1 MLVASLRAGAGC
13 FCLPFVA
20 TLPNTVLFPST
31 LAVDGA
37 PPHPALPDIALY
49 LRRLRE
55 RVAVWCVGGSQR
67 CRTPA
72 AGPRNRWD
80 WNHPP
85 LRLPAHPQAHR
96 GPPRVR
102 LLSICRATRPSR
114 GEGTSG
120 GGNGRLSW
128 SAVLAFEAPLPPCL
142 SRAPWTLQDD
152 NSHYAHVLDEHAR
165 GELGQGLGECWASLG
180 SVTTTRTHPHPT
192 SASLR
197 SALVCSSFVVIFV

>member
-1 MLVASLRAGAGC
+1 VASLRAGAGC

-72 AGPRNRWD
+72 AWPRNRWD
-80 WNHPP
+80 WNLPP
-85 LRLPAHPQAHR
+85 LCLPAHPQAHR
-96 GPPRVR
+96 GPPRDR
-102 LLSICRATRPSR
+102 LLLIVELHVRVVVRGREVEVRASVVV
-114 GEGTSG
+114 S
-120 GGNGRLSW
+120 
-128 SAVLAFEAPLPPCL
+128 SAC
-142 SRAPWTLQDD
+142 
-152 NSHYAHVLDEHAR
+152 
-165 GELGQGLGECWASLG
+165 
-180 SVTTTRTHPHPT
+180 
-192 SASLR
+192 
-197 SALVCSSFVVIFV
+197 I